1 MGLIVSTETM
11 PQAIYHS
18 IDIGDGRVITL
29 ETGRL
34 AKQANGSVV
43 VRLGDTMVLCTV
55 VVSDKPKEG
64 YDFFPLMV
72 DYREKFSAGGK
83 IPGGFI
89 KREGRPSDKEVLSSR
104 LVDRAIRPLFPDG
117 FRHDVQ
123 VMLSVISADGE
134 NDADVLAGVGAS
146 AALMLSGAPF
156 QGPIGEVRVGRIDG
170 QFIINPTI
178 SELQHSDFNLVVA
191 GTKEAVVMVEGEMQ
205 EVSEADM
212 IAALTFAHEHIVR
225 ICEEQEAFVKAAGG
239 PKPFEYEIV
248 EVPEALIAKVEEL
261 VGDKIAAHIRQ
272 PYEKKRFYE
281 GLRKIREELILQL
294 FGRPATIKSE
304 GDEET
309 EELPE
314 EGELVESD
322 AIVCA
327 DVTPEGYTQEQVK
340 EAFAIVEKKKMREMI
355 LGEGRRIDGRGLKDI
370 RPIWAEV
377 GYLPRVHGSAIFT
390 RGETQALASVTLGT
404 SKDVQ
409 TIDQIFAQEDKR
421 FYLHYNFPPFSTGEI
436 KPIRGPG
443 RREIG
448 HGYLAER
455 AIAPMLPS
463 PDEFPYTIRV
473 ISDILESNGS
483 SSMATVCAGTLGLMD
498 AGVPIRKPVAG
509 IAMGLIKEG
518 DREAVLSDILGTEDH
533 LGDMD
538 FKVAG
543 TRDGITACQM
553 DIKISGISEQTLTR
567 ALEQAREGRLY
578 ILDKMAEV
586 LAEPRPEISPY
597 APRLIQIVIDPE
609 FIGAIIG
616 PSGKIIQGIQRE
628 TNTQIDIEERDGKG
642 IVTIA
647 AMNESDAEAAV
658 ERIRQIV
665 AVPEVGEEYEG
676 VVKAIQPFGAIV
688 EIMPGKEGLLHVS
701 ELAHEYVE
709 RVEDYLKVGDVV
721 RVKLIEIR
729 DDGKLRLSR
738 KPFLPEPTEEQKAAA
753 AARAERD
760 RGRRG
765 GGGGGRRHGNGRRG
779 GGPHRRGR

>member
-1 MGLIVSTETM
+1 MQ
-11 PQAIYHS
+11 QAIYHH

-34 AKQANGSVV
+34 AKQADGSVV

-55 VVSDKPKEG
+55 VVSDEPKEG
-64 YDFFPLMV
+64 YDFFPLIV

-89 KREGRPSDKEVLSSR
+89 KREGRPSDKEILSSR

-123 VMLSVISADGE
+123 VLLNVVSADGE

-170 QFIINPTI
+170 QFVINPTV

-212 IAALTFAHEHIVR
+212 VAALAFAHER
-225 ICEEQEAFVKAAGG
+225 IITLCEGQEAFLEAAGG
-239 PKPFEYEIV
+239 PKPFTYTIV
-248 EVPEALIAKVEEL
+248 EMPEELVAKVEAL
-261 VGDKIAAHIRQ
+261 AADKIAAHIRQ

-281 GLRKIREELILQL
+281 GLRAIR
-294 FGRPATIKSE
+294 
-304 GDEET
+304 DEVVET
-309 EELPE
+309 LLCE
-314 EGELVESD
+314 EGPDGTKQCQETTS
-322 AIVCA
+322 
-327 DVTPEGYTQEQVK
+327 EGYTAAQIK
-340 EAFAIVEKKKMREMI
+340 EAFARLEKRLMREMI
-355 LGEGRRIDGRGLKDI
+355 LSEGRRIDGRGLEDI

-436 KPIRGPG
+436 KPLRGPG

-463 PDEFPYTIRV
+463 SDEFPYTIRV

-498 AGVPIRKPVAG
+498 AGVPIHKPVAG

-518 DREAVLSDILGTEDH
+518 EREAVLSDILGTEDH

-553 DIKISGISEQTLTR
+553 DIKIAGISEQTLAR
-567 ALEQAREGRLY
+567 ALDQARKGRLY

-586 LAEPRPEISPY
+586 LPEPRPEISPY
-597 APRLIQIVIDPE
+597 APRLIQIIVDPE

-616 PSGKIIQGIQRE
+616 PSGKVIQGIQRE
-628 TNTQIDIEERDGKG
+628 TNTQIDIEEKDGQA

-647 AMNESDAEAAV
+647 AMNEADAEAAV

-753 AARAERD
+753 AARAERGGGRRGSSSRGGGRRRD
-760 RGRRG
+760 DGGRRG
-765 GGGGGRRHGNGRRG
+765 GSSHGRRR
-779 GGPHRRGR
+779 